1 MNLTNEHISATALY
15 LSIKKTLGTSFAA
28 WEPESIWMELHDS
41 GIDLPDVNKDKLL
54 AVMTLLSTGSFY
66 WDAAIY
72 ENTAVSFDHKWS
84 SPEILQEASPAQ
96 LSWAVFEAN
105 YLRHHEG
112 LVEGDFDY
120 EPARYTAISLYRA
133 GFIVAPELLEF
144 AQEELDKLNRGHLEL
159 RDGIKARWGSMPKE
173 NLSNI
178 TIEDTSPEDVQIG
191 RLTAVY
197 AHVAWRAKLLNDEL
211 LELKSASIGS
221 H

>member
-1 MNLTNEHISATALY
+1 MNLTDEHISATALY
-15 LSIKKTLGTSFAA
+15 LSIKKMLGVGVTA
-28 WEPESIWMELHDS
+28 WEPESVWLELS
-41 GIDLPDVNKDKLL
+41 DLGVDIPSVNRDKLL
-54 AVMTLLSTGSFY
+54 AVVTLLATGSFY
-66 WDAAIY
+66 WDAAVY

-120 EPARYTAISLYRA
+120 EPARYTAVSLYRA

-159 RDGIKARWGSMPKE
+159 RDSIKSRWAALPKE
-173 NLSNI
+173 DISSI
-178 TIEDTSPEDVQIG
+178 TIEDTDPEDVQIG
-191 RLTAVY
+191 RLAAVY

-211 LELKSASIGS
+211 VMLPRPE
-221 H
+221 